1 MKPRIMFLK
10 LSLALLILQM
20 QTSTSVAFQSPPS
33 IIAVSKMCNN
43 RMSTLFMDAN
53 KIVSPVMQQQQHDM
67 LLLSNQSTAG
77 RKELNNKD
85 RERRPTL
92 KLGTVV
98 TAAAAFASVFTK
110 ASAARAAA
118 AIVLP
123 VAGSEEGVILPLLTS
138 PSSPFL
144 GMNIKN
150 LFKVNRNGVVFFS
163 ALTLLAVTTA
173 VLRSIGDGHAS
184 MTHISSL
191 FGRTFKDDNG
201 EKSDLEL
208 GLPKEVD
215 WGTYAHS
222 MIEPLSE
229 EKKSSKRY
237 KRFPFD
243 MLNLFKRIKSNDEG
257 A

>member
-1 MKPRIMFLK
+1 MKSRIMFLK

-33 IIAVSKMCNN
+33 IIAVSKMCNH

-53 KIVSPVMQQQQHDM
+53 KIVSPVMQQQQHGM

-98 TAAAAFASVFTK
+98 AAAAAFASVFTK
-110 ASAARAAA
+110 ASTARAAA

-184 MTHISSL
+184 MMHISSL

-229 EKKSSKRY
+229 EKKSAKRD
-237 KRFPFD
+237 KRFSFD

>member
-1 MKPRIMFLK
+1 
-10 LSLALLILQM
+10 
-20 QTSTSVAFQSPPS
+20 
-33 IIAVSKMCNN
+33 
-43 RMSTLFMDAN
+43 MDAN
-53 KIVSPVMQQQQHDM
+53 KIVSPVMQHQQQQQLQDM
-67 LLLSNQSTAG
+67 LLRSNQSAVG
-77 RKELNNKD
+77 RKEINNNK
-85 RERRPTL
+85 RRPTL

-98 TAAAAFASVFTK
+98 AAAAAFASVFTK
-110 ASAARAAA
+110 ASAARAA

-150 LFKVNRNGVVFFS
+150 LFKVNRNGLLFFS

-173 VLRSIGDGHAS
+173 VLRSIGDGHAP
-184 MTHISSL
+184 MTHISTL
-191 FGRTFKDDNG
+191 LGRTFKDDNG

-222 MIEPLSE
+222 MIDPLSE
-229 EKKSSKRY
+229 KKKSAKKD

-243 MLNLFKRIKSNDEG
+243 MLNLFERIKSKDEG
-257 A
+257 AWIIHIIC

>member
-173 VLRSIGDGHAS
+173 VLRSIGDGHAP
-184 MTHISSL
+184 MTHISTL
-191 FGRTFKDDNG
+191 LGRTFKDDNG